1 LCLEGGTT
9 IHEFYQIILKQKE
22 IAKAQ
27 LEEAKRTVKYMD
39 EKANHYLDIIN
50 GLLPDDTN
58 PGEWELIR
66 ANKTSKGS

>member
-1 LCLEGGTT
+1 MCLEGRTT
-9 IHEFYQIILKQKE
+9 IHERYQIILKQKE

-58 PGEWELIR
+58 PSEWELIR

>member
-1 LCLEGGTT
+1 MEVP
-9 IHEFYQIILKQKE
+9 IHKRYQIILKQKE

-50 GLLPDDTN
+50 GLSPDDTN
-58 PGEWELIR
+58 PGEWELIH
-66 ANKTSKGS
+66 ANKTFKGS